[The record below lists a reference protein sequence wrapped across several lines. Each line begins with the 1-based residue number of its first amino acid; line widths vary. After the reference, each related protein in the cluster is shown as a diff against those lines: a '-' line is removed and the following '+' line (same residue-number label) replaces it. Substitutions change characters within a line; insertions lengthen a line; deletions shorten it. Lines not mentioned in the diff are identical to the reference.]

1 MIMLQNKIQK
11 STPNWP
17 QAIDHPY
24 KILIIGRFRSGKP
37 NALLI

>member
-1 MIMLQNKIQK
+1 MIMLQKKMQK

-24 KILIIGRFRSGKP
+24 KILILGSFRSGKP